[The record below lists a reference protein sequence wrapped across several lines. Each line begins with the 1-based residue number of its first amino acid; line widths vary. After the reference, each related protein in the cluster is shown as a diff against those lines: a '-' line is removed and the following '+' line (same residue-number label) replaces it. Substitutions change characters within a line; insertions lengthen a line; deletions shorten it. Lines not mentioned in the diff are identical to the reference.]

1 MLAVTVR
8 CCLLLQGKAVQ
19 SMPGIEAFVYSF
31 LPHSPFPFI
40 IHRMETIGI
49 ISQIFLTS
57 FSIAALPRQNPK
69 RAQSAVNIWSVVFFV
84 AVQQNWLF
92 FSCVR
97 PAQAGPGLQSPPII
111 RVPLGSSGN
120 VWPRTSRCVPAA
132 EALWSRRWHSRS
144 VFWPHQHTDLHRDRD
159 TGFTAVQ
166 KQPRHCSTGRL
177 PQ

>member
-31 LPHSPFPFI
+31 LPHSLFPFI

-57 FSIAALPRQNPK
+57 FSIAALPRQNPT

-97 PAQAGPGLQSPPII
+97 PAQAGPGLQSPPHHPGTAGLFRQRLTQNIALRSSCRSAVVEEMTLEE
-111 RVPLGSSGN
+111 RVL
-120 VWPRTSRCVPAA
+120 TSPT
-132 EALWSRRWHSRS
+132 H
-144 VFWPHQHTDLHRDRD
+144 
-159 TGFTAVQ
+159 
-166 KQPRHCSTGRL
+166 
-177 PQ
+177 